1 MEGNYS
7 IDKVVSALSQIELD
21 AIKIEEETEVIKNEY
36 SAYIDK
42 KIKDFDKEIQKEHKE
57 NLLKLSKELEE
68 EKEEELSAMKE
79 ETELIINH
87 FQKAYDKKH
96 SIWAKEIFE
105 ELIRS

>member
-42 KIKDFDKEIQKEHKE
+42 KIKDFDNSFKKAVQDAVDAKIKGVSMKASVN
-57 NLLKLSKELEE
+57 NLTSDGKSL
-68 EKEEELSAMKE
+68 AMIKNAE
-79 ETELIINH
+79 REVTM
-87 FQKAYDKKH
+87 DP
-96 SIWAKEIFE
+96 WAKK
-105 ELIRS
+105 

>member
-21 AIKIEEETEVIKNEY
+21 AIKIEEETEAKKNEY

-42 KIKDFDKEIQKEHKE
+42 MISEFDKEIQKEHKE
-57 NLLKLSKELEE
+57 NLLRLSKELED
-68 EKEEELSAMKE
+68 EKSEELSAMKE
-79 ETELIINH
+79 ETDLIITH
-87 FQKAYDKKH
+87 FQKAFDKKH